1 MKGFLDWLLARRH
14 RPILLAAAASLLV
27 PVVTAALV
35 ALETLRSGL
44 KDTLPGAA
52 IGAGAVAA
60 LLLLSARVQGGSDSL
75 AAVYAGVAVFTFAAG
90 LGLGVLLR
98 WAKGLALAFRA
109 LVLAVAGAVL
119 VASLFGPGGGDLLA
133 PLFDYIAAIG
143 APAATEEQLAAFR
156 EAQPL
161 VLGLLAAGVLCA
173 LAMALFLAY
182 WLCGI
187 AVGDTRFG
195 KEFRELRL
203 GRSLGIPAMVLITA
217 GLVLGAPLVQNLA
230 ALALVGF
237 VFQGLSV
244 MHAWAH
250 ARRWHAALVAGVY
263 VLLITPLTGVV
274 VLGLSAVGLMDNWFD
289 LRAPLRPRT

>member
-119 VASLFGPGGGDLLA
+119 VASLFGPGGGD
-133 PLFDYIAAIG
+133 
-143 APAATEEQLAAFR
+143 
-156 EAQPL
+156 
-161 VLGLLAAGVLCA
+161 
-173 LAMALFLAY
+173 
-182 WLCGI
+182 
-187 AVGDTRFG
+187 
-195 KEFRELRL
+195 
-203 GRSLGIPAMVLITA
+203 
-217 GLVLGAPLVQNLA
+217 
-230 ALALVGF
+230 
-237 VFQGLSV
+237 
-244 MHAWAH
+244 
-250 ARRWHAALVAGVY
+250 
-263 VLLITPLTGVV
+263 
-274 VLGLSAVGLMDNWFD
+274 
-289 LRAPLRPRT
+289 